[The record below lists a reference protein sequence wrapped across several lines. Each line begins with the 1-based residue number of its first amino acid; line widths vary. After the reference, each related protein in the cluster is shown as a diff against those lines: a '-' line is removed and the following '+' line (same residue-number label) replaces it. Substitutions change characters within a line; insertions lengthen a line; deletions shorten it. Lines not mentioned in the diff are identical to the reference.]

1 VKVLV
6 FIEHDIVVRHF
17 IHSGVFRLL
26 AAKHDVLFVFPEEG
40 HKRVTT
46 DIPSLDLGAPFI
58 RLAVDQDRRKLWK
71 RLFQVNHLRWRRG
84 RQQAVMR
91 KFYWHALGWKVALM
105 YSLLGFP
112 GVYQIYKRHIM
123 ATMAARPYEGLE
135 ALIAEQRPDVIV
147 HPSVLEGEYIND
159 LVDACQRHDIPL
171 TVIMNSWDNPS
182 TKSAIIG
189 NPDWFLVWGPQTK
202 QHAIEY
208 MGLAPAQII
217 EFGAAQFDVYRA
229 APRMDRAEFCSIH
242 DIEPGAKILLYAGSS
257 KETDEF
263 SHLVAIDDAIEA
275 GRLGHV
281 VAVYRPHPWGN
292 GGRGGDRIAGHAWR
306 HVRIESTMR
315 AYLDGVSAGQSGITI
330 PDYRHTHDVLASVDA
345 LVSPLSTIILEA
357 ALHGKPVLCFL
368 PTDDGSAD
376 HFQMTLPLIHF
387 EDMFRASE
395 VHTAHGTETLIPAL
409 ADLLAHIDDADFR
422 ARLAVTAEHF
432 VRSFERPYGE
442 RIMEFLEATGRDATA

>member
-1 VKVLV
+1 MKILV
-6 FIEHDIVVRHF
+6 FIEHDIVIRHF
-17 IHSGVFRLL
+17 IHSKVFHPL
-26 AAKHDVLFVFPEEG
+26 AAKHEVLFVFPEDG
-40 HKRVTT
+40 HKRVAT
-46 DIPSLDLGAPFI
+46 DVAALDLGAPFI
-58 RLAVDQDRRKLWK
+58 RLAVGQGRRKLWK
-71 RLFQVNHLRWRRG
+71 RLFQVGHLRWRRG
-84 RQQAVMR
+84 RQQAAMR
-91 KFYWHALGWKVALM
+91 KFYWQALGWKAALM
-105 YSLLGFP
+105 YSVLALP
-112 GVYQIYKRHIM
+112 GVYRLYKRHIM
-123 ATMAARPYEGLE
+123 AAMAARPYEGLE
-135 ALIAEQRPDVIV
+135 ALIAEQRPDAIA

-182 TKSAIIG
+182 TKSAVVG
-189 NPDWFLVWGPQTK
+189 NPDWLLVWGPQTR
-202 QHAIEY
+202 QHAIDH
-208 MGLAPAQII
+208 MGLAVAQII
-217 EFGAAQFDVYRA
+217 EFGAAQFDVFRA
-229 APRMDRAEFCSIH
+229 EPRIDRAEFCRIH
-242 DIEPGAKILLYAGSS
+242 DIDPSAKILLYAGSS
-257 KETDEF
+257 KGTDEF

-275 GRLGHV
+275 GRLGHA
-281 VAVYRPHPWGN
+281 VAVYRPHPWGD
-292 GGRGGDRIAGHAWR
+292 GGRGGYRIAGHAWR

-376 HFQMTLPLIHF
+376 HFQMALPLVHF

-422 ARLAVTAEHF
+422 ARLAVMAEHF